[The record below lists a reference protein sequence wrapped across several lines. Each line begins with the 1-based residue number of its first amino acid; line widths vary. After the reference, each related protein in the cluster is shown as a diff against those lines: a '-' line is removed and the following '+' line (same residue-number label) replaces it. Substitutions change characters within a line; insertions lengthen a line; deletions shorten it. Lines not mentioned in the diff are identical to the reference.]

1 MIITNKFNLPAGLV
15 KAVSTE
21 RHNAPGCLSATTL
34 LQGVKQLLLADR
46 HYDEL
51 TPDVSDL
58 IWAIFGTA
66 VHSLLESEGEN
77 DFTEQKMAYQIGEI
91 TVTGR
96 IDNYNMATGTICDYK
111 TASVNK
117 VKFNNFSDWHRQGL
131 IYAWL
136 LNRNK
141 FPANQCRFIALLK
154 DHSKTEAERD
164 QQYPCNPVC
173 VYEFPVKSAEL
184 FKIGTFIRSRVGEYE
199 KYLTAADDEIPPC
212 SADERWERPS
222 VFAVKK
228 EGRQKAVKLFDIQ
241 EEAEVRAAELGKG
254 HYVEHRVGKSVK
266 CEHYCLCAGF
276 CNYYQAN
283 VIGMKSALQTVT
295 TGENAEKLVA

>member
-15 KAVSTE
+15 KAASTE
-21 RHNAPGCLSATTL
+21 RHNAAGCISATTL
-34 LQGVKQLLLADR
+34 LKGVKEIILTDR
-46 HYDEL
+46 HYDEIEV
-51 TPDVSDL
+51 DVSDL

-77 DFTEQKMAYQIGEI
+77 DFTEQKMSYQIGEI

-117 VKFNNFSDWHRQGL
+117 VKFNDYSDWNRQGL

-164 QQYPCNPVC
+164 HQYPSNPVC
-173 VYEFPVKSAEL
+173 VYEFPIKSSEI
-184 FKIGTFIRSRVGEYE
+184 FKIGAFIRSRVGEYE
-199 KYLTAADDEIPPC
+199 KYLTAPDDEIPPC
-212 SADERWERPS
+212 SADERWDRPS

-228 EGRQKAVKLFDIQ
+228 EGRQRAVKLFDLQ
-241 EEAEVRAAELGKG
+241 GEAEAKAAELGTG
-254 HYVEHRVGKSVK
+254 HYVEHRKGESVK
-266 CEHYCLCAGF
+266 CAHYCSCAGF

-283 VIGMKSALQTVT
+283 VIGIKSALATVK
-295 TGENAEKLVA
+295 TGESVEKLVA